1 MNYNF
6 SNWADIVF
14 DKWIQLRSVFRFY
27 TPWYRQESKGFVVL
41 LGIMLRE
48 HCSEM
53 AEGQFRYVLKVISQ
67 NTRCMFGICSKLK
80 MKTTEQLYHV
90 FSMSFGYYQ
99 HIWSSVSFITIE
111 IVVACPHTNECYLRH
126 IQDKSFFSDIPIAEF
141 VIIFQTMAKRFYYAP
156 MTIYVSPHLFSVI
169 KSPLPIIKHILTLP
183 NNSLTTKLH
192 AQ

>member
-53 AEGQFRYVLKVISQ
+53 GEGQFRYVLKVISQ

-126 IQDKSFFSDIPIAEF
+126 IQDKSFFFRYSHRRVCNHISDNGEKILLCSDDNLCIPPSFFRYQEP
-141 VIIFQTMAKRFYYAP
+141 VTNYQTYFNP
-156 MTIYVSPHLFSVI
+156 
-169 KSPLPIIKHILTLP
+169 
-183 NNSLTTKLH
+183 
-192 AQ
+192 AQQFANH